1 MTVGGEGVSLRRM
14 RRSFSVVFLIL
25 ATGGCVPAEAPG
37 PPGTRT
43 VRAKSSVGDD
53 VSVSLSGKDDA
64 YTMRVDGRDA
74 GKWQKREREW
84 VYSIE
89 RPELVVHASGEVAV
103 AGCTTGMRLDHAR
116 VVDRTNGSTL
126 YELAG
131 DGTLGGRLGE
141 KYGLSVEPYDG
152 DPTLGF
158 LLILPLIHV
167 IARDSGDATASCTR
181 DPKWPG

>member
-14 RRSFSVVFLIL
+14 RRSISL
-25 ATGGCVPAEAPG
+25 ALLMFASGGCVPAEPQG

-43 VRAKSSVGDD
+43 VHAKASTGDD
-53 VSVSLSGKDDA
+53 VSVSLSGKDDT
-64 YTMRVDGRDA
+64 YTMRVDGREA
-74 GKWQKREREW
+74 GKWQKQAGEW

-103 AGCTTGMRLDHAR
+103 AGCSTSMRVDHAR
-116 VVDRTNGSTL
+116 VVDRANGSTL
-126 YELAG
+126 YELAS
-131 DGTLGGRLGE
+131 DGTLGGPIGK

-167 IARDSGDATASCTR
+167 ISRDGDAESSCTR
-181 DPKWPG
+181 DPQWPG

>member
-1 MTVGGEGVSLRRM
+1 MTDGGEGASLRRM
-14 RRSFSVVFLIL
+14 RRL
-25 ATGGCVPAEAPG
+25 ASLSLLVACSGGCVPAEPQG

-43 VRAKSSVGDD
+43 VHARSVTGDD

-64 YTMRVDGRDA
+64 YTMRVDGREA
-74 GKWQKREREW
+74 GQWSKRAGEW

-103 AGCTTGMRLDHAR
+103 AGCATSMRIDRSR
-116 VVDRTNGSTL
+116 VVDRADGSTL
-126 YELAG
+126 YELRR
-131 DGTLGGRLGE
+131 DGTLGGPIGK
-141 KYGLSVEPYDG
+141 KYGLSIEPYDG

-167 IARDSGDATASCTR
+167 IARESGDDSTSCAR